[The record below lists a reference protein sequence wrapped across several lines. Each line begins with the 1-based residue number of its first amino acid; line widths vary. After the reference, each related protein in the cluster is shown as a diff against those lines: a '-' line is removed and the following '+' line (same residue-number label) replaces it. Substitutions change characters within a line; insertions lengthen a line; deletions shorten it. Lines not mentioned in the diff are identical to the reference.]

1 MISKYLKKLNKMLII
16 TGFIWIISLF
26 FAHNTVLAYGT
37 WQGDETSGM
46 PQKGQYSPKGGL
58 LPQILKEKTF
68 SGDADTEF
76 PYTPWS
82 TDVSAGTVYCAD
94 SGSAIRYGKY
104 DPALHY
110 ANEGVGAIFGI
121 DYTNYSS
128 YKLLMTKLCDE
139 IGREIFDNMNK
150 FLEGLM
156 TKDWK
161 YIATIPT
168 SIGYKQIQGPTY
180 YDDIYDIDTSKPIVV
195 TKANAEYG
203 DGETSYNYTRA
214 EMSALKI
221 ATKIFK
227 GLSNWDKTYTT
238 DDKSTNMKAWEVS
251 LWLGD
256 KIDGPKA
263 VIMETEDR
271 AENGYKQKGNTKT
284 ANNFT
289 NSKSANVAYIL
300 TAMENAYSGATNSI
314 RERYNLA
321 DIQTAYWEAV
331 DFDGIS
337 KAHETQNGL
346 TLFERAKSYQTFVNK
361 DLTNFQAKIDMS
373 QTQIITNRNTNNYIV
388 GPITINYPY
397 YEDISYLKSIY
408 LKINEDK
415 GASSK
420 TLIYDENNDDFEIE
434 FIGQKVSGSN
444 GLKKEYPAS
453 GSQFYIKFSA
463 SETAYPTKV
472 GLYADV
478 EHIKSSKIEYNELDT
493 KANVY
498 QYIGFVASSRD
509 YNADHRKKRLR
520 LAYGTAHATITYSY
534 KVRVPKKIIY
544 VFGIPVVVSWKWVTS
559 YGWKNFTIDSNHY
572 RDRTYDIAQP
582 FVMMTREPVDEIKSQ
597 KLTVTLE
604 GKREYDVY
612 HIEQHKDNITP
623 PKNPGINTDTSVID
637 LTMKISGKVWVDG
650 SVGKENQYDGKN
662 GEGDTPMSNVKV
674 SLYEVSKKPT
684 TSTKPKPTLPT
695 PTNPDEPQTPT
706 ITAPRFLVYNRN
718 TGEALL
724 ERGSTTQCSVASIT
738 KIVTALVVAERMNLD
753 DVVTVNRTAAG
764 ENLRKSTWSPKL
776 QIVGLEAGD
785 KVTVRD
791 LLKAVLVYSGCDA
804 AQALADYMPGGSQ
817 AFVNLMNE
825 KVRSLGATS
834 SHFVTPFGVK
844 AEDKSSA
851 KDLAKILDAAMD
863 NPIFAEYFKEG
874 ENQSTSITI
883 TRNGTSFQR
892 SLYSTNPLKT
902 TPGIEGTKTGQIRV
916 SGYCVIASFVY
927 ENEEYAIVV
936 LGGTTKENRNS
947 DARKLAQ
954 WLLEKILYE
963 KSKEGKTDSTTG
975 STGSTT
981 GGSTGGTSS
990 STFIEKGRFVAA
1002 TTTDENGYY
1011 EFYGLNSMYNYY
1023 VKFTYNGQ
1031 YYEPTK
1037 YNANRDDE
1045 NWDNNSKGMDVA
1057 DERNIFNAKFRD
1069 IGSAP
1074 ENLLEP
1080 AAEMHTRAELKEQGL
1095 IDDFGN
1101 IVGEVSEDGTRESTD
1116 TYVNESM
1123 MDSYTCNGTKKMD
1136 LYPNID
1142 VFVNDDKKHS
1152 LLETSQVLDLIESK
1166 DVKTLYADPDV
1177 MRHVNQGLVEREIVD
1192 LALRKD
1198 VYKATLEINGEV
1210 EEYTYDKRNSVI
1222 YEGCWDI
1229 KGRNNGYYN
1238 QNYTREI
1245 YREDYSYK
1253 VDDYSNLGIASNLLG
1268 LSQDSELKV
1277 FITYRFT
1284 IRNSSYGI
1292 ATAVTEVVDY
1302 YDPDFTP
1309 VPERSYLGDKDG
1321 KSIGSITLNEKS
1333 RYSESTMKKMDGYNT
1348 IYVTGSNI
1356 YSSAKDDVATAGCFP
1371 LSDPDKNKDI
1381 YFYVTFEVKKDANR
1395 NILLDND
1402 SGKENVAEINGYKSY
1417 YGIKAVAPN
1426 FGNTQAM
1433 AEFVRGDIAGIPDT
1447 DSTPGN
1453 LREID
1458 TSKFEDDTDKAP
1470 NIKITLNRQN
1480 VRTIKGTVW
1489 EDKRTEE
1496 VNNAMVGNG
1505 KRDDGETGI
1514 NGVRVQ
1520 LVELKEKSNGDGVD
1534 GTRYEYI
1541 WKEVKTGDTSQTL
1554 STVIPRR
1561 GNVTFSDL
1569 TSQGIGTGEYL
1580 FQGLIPGEYIVR
1592 FIYGST
1598 DETVLS
1604 EQAIDYKTG
1613 KTITNPVT
1621 QKLGYNGETTI
1632 NQKSYNGNDYKST
1645 SYQVE
1650 SELFNGVGAYRNN
1663 TSGSYKYNF
1672 EEADGKNQS
1681 DAKDI
1686 MKDMDYSNLAS
1697 IIESIGNWRLKVAK
1711 NPQNLKSIDH
1721 TREIVEKYSNGDVT
1735 NELAE
1740 ILASYEHLPSSESKA
1755 RENLDT
1761 FIKNTY
1767 MVAETGIIDMKYE
1780 YNREE
1785 SGTSSTGKGNIGS
1798 SNDDE
1803 QGGHYVLE
1811 KLDFGLVERPKA
1823 QLKVTKQVTNVK
1835 MTLANNSVLFDAV
1848 EKATNVLWMDHT
1860 AHGQDTKNVYST
1872 NKNYKNYLMLNPIV
1886 RSKAASKGKVQLTMD
1901 QELMHGATLQ
1911 ITYAI
1916 TVANVGEVDYK
1927 EDQFYYTGKVGDTST
1942 IVKTN
1947 PRKLIDYV
1955 GTQVH
1960 EWDDRDDNTATRNNL
1975 QFSSEL
1981 NPEWQVIDKDNVLGS
1996 LVNKK
2001 YESGVKKYTKDHII
2015 VTEAISKDLIPLI
2028 ADNSKAKDNI
2038 AKEFKENPMNALETV
2053 NASQS
2058 VSGVQLILTQM
2069 ITQDNTDDDKTYNNM
2084 VELVTTKNTVGRK
2097 MAYSIVGNQDPTI
2110 EPYEIDADDSQD
2122 VVILPPFGNTPI
2134 FYVLISAV
2142 AFILIAGITITIV
2155 VLKKHK

>member
-1 MISKYLKKLNKMLII
+1 MKENIKINNKKII
-16 TGFIWIISLF
+16 KTAGIILVVLALMLF
-26 FAHNTVLAYGT
+26 FAEKKTFAYGT
-37 WQGDETSGM
+37 WQGNTSSGM
-46 PQKGQYSPKGGL
+46 PQKGASSASGL
-58 LPQILKEKTF
+58 LPNVYQNRTF

-76 PYTPWS
+76 PYTNWDTEVDGS
-82 TDVSAGTVYCAD
+82 TMYGAD
-94 SGSAIRYGKY
+94 SNKSVRFGEYDSTKYYPTPYVNQEVGTYFDFLKKMKDLCEEKAKAHFKKFTLKDLIGAIRGAYGLKY
-104 DPALHY
+104 VSCTP
-110 ANEGVGAIFGI
+110 II
-121 DYTNYSS
+121 WYT
-128 YKLLMTKLCDE
+128 
-139 IGREIFDNMNK
+139 
-150 FLEGLM
+150 
-156 TKDWK
+156 
-161 YIATIPT
+161 
-168 SIGYKQIQGPTY
+168 QIQGPSIYNKELYSIEIGKSMLITRSRSASTSSASG
-180 YDDIYDIDTSKPIVV
+180 YDYSKPESL
-195 TKANAEYG
+195 TKNI
-203 DGETSYNYTRA
+203 
-214 EMSALKI
+214 MSFRILPKL
-221 ATKIFK
+221 T
-227 GLSNWDKTYTT
+227 NWDKPELTT
-238 DDKSTNMKAWEVS
+238 DGSTNMGLQDVS
-251 LWLGD
+251 YWNLDPVL
-256 KIDGPKA
+256 GPKVA
-263 VIMETEDR
+263 IMETKDR
-271 AENGYKQKGNTKT
+271 AENGYQQEGNTKKY
-284 ANNFT
+284 T
-289 NSKSANVAYIL
+289 NLSIGRGSANIAYIL
-300 TAMENAYSGATNSI
+300 TAMENAYSGVAGSI
-314 RERYNLA
+314 RDRYNLS
-321 DIQTAYWEAV
+321 DIQTAYWEAK
-331 DFDGIS
+331 DFSIIS
-337 KAHETQNGL
+337 SKEETQNGKEL
-346 TLFERAKSYQTFVNK
+346 YKKAQSYQKFVNNN
-361 DLTNFQAKIDMS
+361 LINFSAQIDMS
-373 QTQIITNRNTNNYIV
+373 QSQIVSNRSTNQYII
-388 GPITINYPY
+388 GPITINYPE

-408 LKINEDK
+408 LKTNEDQPLK
-415 GASSK
+415 SK
-420 TLIYDENNDDFEIE
+420 TLVYDENTDDFEIE
-434 FIGQKVSGSN
+434 FIGRTVSGSN

-463 SETAYPTKV
+463 SDTLYPTNV
-472 GLYADV
+472 GVYADV
-478 EHIKSSKIEYNELDT
+478 EYLKKAEIEYNELRT
-493 KANVY
+493 KTNVY
-498 QYIGFVASSRD
+498 QYIGLTARADETSSD
-509 YNADHRKKRLR
+509 KSDKKLR
-520 LAYGTAHATITYSY
+520 LARGEALITIKYSY
-534 KVRVPKKIIY
+534 KQLHVGFLYAYVTTEYGTLWLTIKK
-544 VFGIPVVVSWKWVTS
+544 
-559 YGWKNFTIDSNHY
+559 D
-572 RDRTYDIAQP
+572 DTYMIAQP
-582 FVMMTREPVDEIKSQ
+582 FVQMTKEPVDEIDAQ
-597 KLTVTLE
+597 PIDVAMG
-604 GKREYDVY
+604 GKREYNVY
-612 HIEQHKDNITP
+612 HIEAHKNNITLP
-623 PKNPGINTDTSVID
+623 TNPGLDPNKDEKNVD
-637 LTMKISGKVWVDG
+637 LTMKILGKVWVDG

-662 GEGDTPMSNVKV
+662 GDGDTPMSNTKV
-674 SLYEVSKKPT
+674 SLYEIPKTPT
-684 TSTKPKPTLPT
+684 TPTPKPPT
-695 PTNPDEPQTPT
+695 PLTPPKDPNDPPVPS
-706 ITAPRFLVYNRN
+706 ITSKRFLVYNRV

-764 ENLRKSTWSPKL
+764 ENLRKSTWSPQL

-791 LLKAVLVYSGCDA
+791 LLRAVLVYSGCDA
-804 AQALADYMPGGSQ
+804 AQALAEYMPGGSQ

-874 ENQSTSITI
+874 ENQSISITI

-963 KSKEGKTDSTTG
+963 KNKAGKTDSTTG

-990 STFIEKGRFVAA
+990 STFTEKGRFVAA

-1152 LLETSQVLDLIESK
+1152 LLETSQVLDFIESK
-1166 DVKTLYADPDV
+1166 EVPTLYADPDI
-1177 MRHVNQGLVEREIVD
+1177 MRHVNQGFVERELVD

-1210 EEYTYDKRNSVI
+1210 EEYTYDKRNSLI

-1229 KGRNNGYYN
+1229 KGRNNGYYS
-1238 QNYTREI
+1238 QTYTREL

-1253 VDDYSNLGIASNLLG
+1253 VEDYSQWGLLQDALGI
-1268 LSQDSELKV
+1268 SQDSELKV
-1277 FITYRFT
+1277 FVTYRFT

-1381 YFYVTFEVKKDANR
+1381 YFYVTFEVNKDDTTR

-1426 FGNTQAM
+1426 FGNTQALP
-1433 AEFVRGDIAGIPDT
+1433 EFTKGDIAGIPDT
-1447 DSTPGN
+1447 DSTSGN
-1453 LREID
+1453 LRKID
-1458 TSKFEDDTDKAP
+1458 TSEFEDDTDKAP
-1470 NIKITLNRQN
+1470 NIKITLNYMN
-1480 VRTIKGTVW
+1480 LRTIKGTVW

-1496 VNNAMVGNG
+1496 ENNAMVGNG
-1505 KRDDGETGI
+1505 KRDTGETGI

-1520 LVELKEKSNGDGVD
+1520 LVELREKSNGDGVD

-1541 WKEVKTGDTSQTL
+1541 WKEVMTGQTPL
-1554 STVIPRR
+1554 TTVIPTR
-1561 GNVTFSDL
+1561 GSAVMVPNMSA
-1569 TSQGIGTGEYL
+1569 GTGEYL

-1613 KTITNPVT
+1613 EIITNPVT

-1650 SELFNGVGAYRNN
+1650 SELFNGVGAYRNI

-1672 EEADGKNQS
+1672 EEADDKNQS

-1686 MKDMDYSNLAS
+1686 MRDMDYSNLAS

-1711 NPQNLKSIDH
+1711 NPQNLTSIDH
-1721 TREIVEKYSNGDVT
+1721 TREDVEKYSNGDVT

-1740 ILASYEHLPSSESKA
+1740 ILASYEHLPSDESKA
-1755 RENLDT
+1755 REYLKKFMD
-1761 FIKNTY
+1761 NTY
-1767 MVAETGIIDMKYE
+1767 MVAETGVINMKSE

-1785 SGTSSTGKGNIGS
+1785 SATTPLFGAANIGA
-1798 SNDDE
+1798 NNYDR
-1803 QGGHYVLE
+1803 GGYYVLE
-1811 KLDFGLVERPKA
+1811 GLDFGLVERPKA

-1848 EKATNVLWMDHT
+1848 ERATNVLWMDHT
-1860 AHGQDTKNVYST
+1860 AHGQDKKNTYST
-1872 NKNYKNYLMLNPIV
+1872 GNNYEKNNSFMLKPIV

-1927 EDQFYYTGKVGDTST
+1927 EDQFYYTGKVGDTGT

-1960 EWDDRDDNTATRNNL
+1960 EWDKNDDKTATRNNL

-2028 ADNSKAKDNI
+2028 ADNSEAKDNI
-2038 AKEFKENPMNALETV
+2038 AKEFKENPMNAIETV

-2122 VVILPPFGNTPI
+2122 VVILPPFGNKPI

>member
-150 FLEGLM
+150 FLEGLI

-271 AENGYKQKGNTKT
+271 AEDGYKQKGNTKI

-434 FIGQKVSGSN
+434 FIGATVSGSN
-444 GLKKEYPAS
+444 GLKKKYPAS
-453 GSQFYIKFSA
+453 NAKFYVKFSA
-463 SETAYPTKV
+463 EKTNYPKTV
-472 GLYADV
+472 NMYVDLEYL
-478 EHIKSSKIEYNELDT
+478 EKSTVKFNILDT

-498 QYIGFVASSRD
+498 QYIGYVATTSYSK
-509 YNADHRKKRLR
+509 YRLR
-520 LAYGTAHATITYSY
+520 EGYGMGTVRYAYERKTLFGSY
-534 KVRVPKKIIY
+534 VAYKKLTVNCLSSSKGVI
-544 VFGIPVVVSWKWVTS
+544 VV
-559 YGWKNFTIDSNHY
+559 
-572 RDRTYDIAQP
+572 QP
-582 FVMMTREPVDEIKSQ
+582 FVQMTEYPVRSLRAQ
-597 KLTVTLE
+597 QLRVALE
-604 GKREYDVY
+604 GSRTY
-612 HIEQHKDNITP
+612 NIYTATVSAKPDSKKPDKPDTP
-623 PKNPGINTDTSVID
+623 DIDIPIN
-637 LTMKISGKVWVDG
+637 LTFELGGRVWVDG
-650 SVGKENQYDGKN
+650 TVGKENDYDGLFNKQT
-662 GEGDTPMSNVKV
+662 DTPMSNVKV
-674 SLYEVSKKPT
+674 SLYQVS
-684 TSTKPKPTLPT
+684 
-695 PTNPDEPQTPT
+695 
-706 ITAPRFLVYNRN
+706 
-718 TGEALL
+718 G
-724 ERGSTTQCSVASIT
+724 
-738 KIVTALVVAERMNLD
+738 LD
-753 DVVTVNRTAAG
+753 G
-764 ENLRKSTWSPKL
+764 
-776 QIVGLEAGD
+776 
-785 KVTVRD
+785 
-791 LLKAVLVYSGCDA
+791 
-804 AQALADYMPGGSQ
+804 
-817 AFVNLMNE
+817 
-825 KVRSLGATS
+825 
-834 SHFVTPFGVK
+834 
-844 AEDKSSA
+844 
-851 KDLAKILDAAMD
+851 
-863 NPIFAEYFKEG
+863 
-874 ENQSTSITI
+874 NQS
-883 TRNGTSFQR
+883 
-892 SLYSTNPLKT
+892 
-902 TPGIEGTKTGQIRV
+902 
-916 SGYCVIASFVY
+916 
-927 ENEEYAIVV
+927 
-936 LGGTTKENRNS
+936 
-947 DARKLAQ
+947 
-954 WLLEKILYE
+954 
-963 KSKEGKTDSTTG
+963 GK
-975 STGSTT
+975 
-981 GGSTGGTSS
+981 
-990 STFIEKGRFVAA
+990 FIAA
-1002 TTTDENGYY
+1002 TTTDDNGEYL
-1011 EFYGLNSMYNYY
+1011 FQKQNAMYQYY

-1031 YYEPTK
+1031 YYQPTV
-1037 YNANRDDE
+1037 YNVNRQDS
-1045 NWDNNSKGMDVA
+1045 NWDNTSKGLDILK
-1057 DERNIFNAKFRD
+1057 ERDTFNASFRE

-1074 ENLLEP
+1074 KNTVTTNNP
-1080 AAEMHTRAELKEQGL
+1080 SEMHTRDELEEAGT
-1095 IDDFGN
+1095 IDKFGN
-1101 IVGEVSEDGTRESTD
+1101 IKGEVSSNGERKSKDE
-1116 TYVNESM
+1116 YVNQSM
-1123 MDSYTCNGTKKMD
+1123 MDAYTCNGTSTKD
-1136 LYPNID
+1136 LYPGFQ
-1142 VFVNDDKKHS
+1142 VFVTEDFLNAKS
-1152 LLETSQVLDLIESK
+1152 NTAQVLKFVAAQKIE
-1166 DVKTLYADPDV
+1166 TLYKNPDV
-1177 MRHVNQGLVEREIVD
+1177 MHHINLGLVLREQLD

-1198 VYKATLEINGEV
+1198 VYKATLEINGKTQV
-1210 EEYTYDKRNSVI
+1210 YTYNKRDGLETDTAGNSYWEVKTRLS
-1222 YEGCWDI
+1222 DAS
-1229 KGRNNGYYN
+1229 YYGN
-1238 QNYTREI
+1238 DYSREL
-1245 YREDYSYK
+1245 YREDYDYK
-1253 VDDYSNLGIASNLLG
+1253 VDNYSIVDNATTLENLG
-1268 LSQDSELKV
+1268 LSEDSELKV
-1277 FITYRFT
+1277 YVTYKFT
-1284 IRNSSYGI
+1284 MRNRSENI
-1292 ATAVTEVVDY
+1292 AAAVTEVVDY
-1302 YDPDFTP
+1302 YDADYTY
-1309 VPERSYLGDKDG
+1309 VQDRSYLGDNDGNKIGNVYLKDA
-1321 KSIGSITLNEKS
+1321 S
-1333 RYSESTMKKMDGYNT
+1333 RYGVETQTTIAGYKNLYIT
-1348 IYVTGSNI
+1348 GDQSYSNATNDAVTSNM
-1356 YSSAKDDVATAGCFP
+1356 FP
-1371 LSDPDKNKDI
+1371 LSDPDSNKDV
-1381 YFYVTFEVKKDANR
+1381 YFYVTFMVNKDAAR
-1395 NILLDND
+1395 NILLDED
-1402 SGKENVAEINGYKSY
+1402 AASGTAKGVGKENIAEINGYKSY
-1417 YGIKAVAPN
+1417 YGKKAKAPN
-1426 FGNTQAM
+1426 LGNSQAR
-1433 AEFVRGDIAGIPDT
+1433 AEFSQGDIAGIPDT

-1458 TSKFEDDTDKAP
+1458 ISKFEDDTDKAP
-1470 NIKITLNRQN
+1470 NIKITLNN
-1480 VRTIKGTVW
+1480 ENLRTIKGTVW
-1489 EDKRTEE
+1489 EDKRTKE

-1505 KRDDGETGI
+1505 KRDNGEVGI
-1514 NGVRVQ
+1514 NGIRVQ
-1520 LVELKEKSNGDGVD
+1520 LVEIKEAARENGGE
-1534 GTRYEYI
+1534 GLRYEYI
-1541 WKEVKTGDTSQTL
+1541 WKEIKTGQMPE
-1554 STVIPRR
+1554 STVIPGK
-1561 GNVTFSDL
+1561 GNAISMKPNISVS
-1569 TSQGIGTGEYL
+1569 TGEYL

-1613 KTITNPVT
+1613 EIITNPVT
-1621 QKLGYNGETTI
+1621 QKLGYNGETAI

-1650 SELFNGVGAYRNN
+1650 SELFNGVGAYKNN
-1663 TSGSYKYNF
+1663 TSGSYMYSFKDDD
-1672 EEADGKNQS
+1672 EKNQS

-1686 MKDMDYSNLAS
+1686 MREIDYSS
-1697 IIESIGNWRLKVAK
+1697 ISSMIQSITDWKLRAAK
-1711 NPQNLKSIDH
+1711 DSKNLKNIDH
-1721 TREIVEKYSNGDVT
+1721 TRENVEKYSNGDVT

-1740 ILASYEHLPSSESKA
+1740 ILASYEHLPSDESKA
-1755 RENLDT
+1755 REYLKKFMD
-1761 FIKNTY
+1761 NTY
-1767 MVAETGIIDMKYE
+1767 MVAETGVINMKSE

-1785 SGTSSTGKGNIGS
+1785 STTGFSGEYNIGNENYDDPITKTGKGGF
-1798 SNDDE
+1798 
-1803 QGGHYVLE
+1803 YVLE
-1811 KLDFGLVERPKA
+1811 NLDFGLVERPKA

-1848 EKATNVLWMDHT
+1848 ERATNVLWMDHT
-1860 AHGQDTKNVYST
+1860 AHGQDTKNTYST
-1872 NKNYKNYLMLNPIV
+1872 GNNYEKNNSFMLKPIV
-1886 RSKAASKGKVQLTMD
+1886 RAKASSKGKIQLTMD

-1960 EWDDRDDNTATRNNL
+1960 EWDKNDDKTATRNNL

-2028 ADNSKAKDNI
+2028 ADNSEAKDNI

>member
-1 MISKYLKKLNKMLII
+1 MREKMNNKKIAKIAVIILIVSAL
-16 TGFIWIISLF
+16 SLF
-26 FAHNTVLAYGT
+26 FTQGKALAYGT
-37 WQGDETSGM
+37 WQGNESSGM
-46 PQKGQYSPKGGL
+46 PQKKVLSSNGSL
-58 LPQILKEKTF
+58 LPNIKKNRTF
-68 SGDADTEF
+68 SGDADTKF
-76 PYTPWS
+76 PYKSWTTEVSGTTMYGADYNKTVRFGEYDSKKYYPLIGDGVEILGYAALYDKMNDLSKQIANEAMTSWWKNLISLVHGAFNNRVVSVSMTPPIIVQTQGPS
-82 TDVSAGTVYCAD
+82 IYNNELYSFDYLKPMILTKTSSA
-94 SGSAIRYGKY
+94 SQ
-104 DPALHY
+104 Y
-110 ANEGVGAIFGI
+110 ANSTY
-121 DYTNYSS
+121 DYSKAEKAT
-128 YKLLMTKLCDE
+128 KLLQSARFSEILLDGKWTSSMTTTDTST
-139 IGREIFDNMNK
+139 NMELKDVKIWNGDPVLGPK
-150 FLEGLM
+150 VIIME
-156 TKDWK
+156 TKNRAGD
-161 YIATIPT
+161 
-168 SIGYKQIQGPTY
+168 GYKQ
-180 YDDIYDIDTSKPIVV
+180 
-195 TKANAEYG
+195 E
-203 DGETSYNYTRA
+203 
-214 EMSALKI
+214 
-221 ATKIFK
+221 
-227 GLSNWDKTYTT
+227 
-238 DDKSTNMKAWEVS
+238 
-251 LWLGD
+251 
-256 KIDGPKA
+256 
-263 VIMETEDR
+263 
-271 AENGYKQKGNTKT
+271 GNTKEYNNLSIGVGG
-284 ANNFT
+284 ANL
-289 NSKSANVAYIL
+289 AYIL
-300 TAMENAYSGATNSI
+300 TAMENAYSGVTNSI
-314 RERYNLA
+314 RNKYDIG
-321 DIQTAYWEAV
+321 DIQTAYWKAKDLFV
-331 DFDGIS
+331 IGTKGI
-337 KAHETQNGL
+337 TQNGKNL
-346 TLFERAKSYQTFVNK
+346 YDKAKSYQKFVTG
-361 DLTNFQAKIDMS
+361 DLLTMSVKSQIDMS
-373 QTQIITNRNTNNYIV
+373 QAQIISNRSTNKYII
-388 GPITINYPY
+388 GPITINYPE
-397 YEDISYLKSIY
+397 YEDISYLKSIF
-408 LKINEDK
+408 LKTNE
-415 GASSK
+415 GEVTSK
-420 TLIYDENNDDFEIE
+420 TLVYDENNDDFEIE
-434 FIGQKVSGSN
+434 FIGNKVSGSN

-463 SETAYPTKV
+463 SETLYPTNV
-472 GLYADV
+472 GVYADV
-478 EHIKSSKIEYNELDT
+478 EYLESATIKYNELRT

-498 QYIGFVASSRD
+498 QYIGLTARANETNSDKSD
-509 YNADHRKKRLR
+509 KKLR
-520 LAYGTAHATITYSY
+520 LGYGFAAITVNYEYTQLIPDIPPWTTVQGTLVLFIPYSGQTY
-534 KVRVPKKIIY
+534 A
-544 VFGIPVVVSWKWVTS
+544 VS
-559 YGWKNFTIDSNHY
+559 
-572 RDRTYDIAQP
+572 QP
-582 FVMMTREPVDEIKSQ
+582 FVQMTKEPVDTIDAQ
-597 KLTVTLE
+597 PIDAALD
-604 GKREYDVY
+604 GKRKYNVFHFES
-612 HIEQHKDNITP
+612 HKNNIKLPT
-623 PKNPGINTDTSVID
+623 NPGLDPNKNQKNVD
-637 LTMKISGKVWVDG
+637 LTMKIGGKVWVDG
-650 SVGKENQYDGKN
+650 SVGKEDKYDGKY
-662 GEGDTPMSNVKV
+662 GDGDIPMSNVKI
-674 SLYEVSKKPT
+674 SLYEIPKIPT
-684 TSTKPKPTLPT
+684 HSTKPKPTLP
-695 PTNPDEPQTPT
+695 PTTDTDEPKKPT
-706 ITAPRFLVYNRN
+706 ISVPRFLVYNRK
-718 TGEALL
+718 TGETLWGKG
-724 ERGSTTQCSVASIT
+724 ENTQCAVASIT
-738 KIVTALVVAERMNLD
+738 KMVTALVVAERMNLN

-764 ENLRKSTWSPKL
+764 EYLRTSTWSPEL
-776 QIVGLEAGD
+776 QIVGLEEGD

-791 LLKAVLVYSGCDA
+791 LLRAVLVYSGCDA
-804 AQALADYMPGGSQ
+804 AEALAEYYPGGKN
-817 AFVNLMNE
+817 AFMNLMNE

-844 AEDKSSA
+844 PEDKSSA

-863 NPIFAEYFKEG
+863 NQIFAEYFKEG
-874 ENQSTSITI
+874 SNQSISITI
-883 TRNGTSFQR
+883 NRNGTSFQR
-892 SLYSTNPLKT
+892 TLNSTNPLKT

-963 KSKEGKTDSTTG
+963 KSKEGKTDSTGGIG
-975 STGSTT
+975 S
-981 GGSTGGTSS
+981 GGTIGGI
-990 STFIEKGRFVAA
+990 TEQFDFIEKGKFVEA
-1002 TTTDENGYY
+1002 TTTDKNGDYV
-1011 EFYGLNSMYNYY
+1011 FYNLNSMYNYY

-1037 YNANRDDE
+1037 YNAKRDDE

-1057 DERNIFNAKFRD
+1057 TQRNVFNAKFRD

-1080 AAEMHTRAELKEQGL
+1080 KAEMHTRTELKDQGL

-1101 IVGEVSEDGTRESTD
+1101 IVGEVSKDGKRESKD

-1123 MDSYTCNGTKKMD
+1123 MDSYTCNGTNNMD
-1136 LYPNID
+1136 LYPKLD
-1142 VFVNDDKKHS
+1142 VFVNDEKKHALIDS
-1152 LLETSQVLDLIESK
+1152 KQMIDFIESDK
-1166 DVKTLYADPDV
+1166 VKTLYADPDI
-1177 MRHVNQGLVEREIVD
+1177 MRHVNQGFVERETVD

-1210 EEYTYDKRNSVI
+1210 EEYKYDKRNSII

-1229 KGRNNGYYN
+1229 KGRNNGYYSN
-1238 QNYTREI
+1238 NYTREL
-1245 YREDYSYK
+1245 YREDYSFK
-1253 VDDYSNLGIASNLLG
+1253 VEDYSQWGLLQEKLG

-1277 FITYRFT
+1277 FVTYKFT

-1302 YDPDFTP
+1302 YDQDFKP
-1309 VPERSYLGDKDG
+1309 VPERSYIGRADG
-1321 KSIGSITLNEKS
+1321 TSIGSVTLSEKS
-1333 RYSESTMKKMDGYNT
+1333 RYSEATMKKMDGYNT
-1348 IYVTGSNI
+1348 LYVTGSNI
-1356 YSSAKDDVATAGCFP
+1356 YSSAGDDIASTGCFP

-1381 YFYVTFEVKKDANR
+1381 FFYVTFEVNKDDMTR
-1395 NILLDND
+1395 NIKLDND
-1402 SGKENVAEINGYKSY
+1402 TGKENVAEINGYKSY
-1417 YGIKAVAPN
+1417 YGKKAVAPN

-1433 AEFVRGDIAGIPDT
+1433 AEFTRGDIAGIPDT

-1458 TSKFEDDTDKAP
+1458 ISKFEDDTDKAP
-1470 NIKITLNRQN
+1470 NIKITLNPKN

-1520 LVELKEKSNGDGVD
+1520 LVELREKSNGDGVD

-1569 TSQGIGTGEYL
+1569 TSQEIGTGEYL

-1604 EQAIDYKTG
+1604 EKAVDYKTG
-1613 KTITNPVT
+1613 EIISNPVT
-1621 QKLGYNGETTI
+1621 QKLGYSGQTPI

-1686 MKDMDYSNLAS
+1686 MKDMDYSSLSS
-1697 IIESIGNWRLKVAK
+1697 IIQSIGNWRLKVAK
-1711 NPQNLKSIDH
+1711 DPLTIDVTKSNN

-1740 ILASYEHLPSSESKA
+1740 ILASYEHLPTSEGKA
-1755 RENLDT
+1755 REYLDT
-1761 FIKNTY
+1761 FMKKTY
-1767 MVAETGIIDMKYE
+1767 MVAETGVINMKSE

-1785 SGTSSTGKGNIGS
+1785 STTGFSGEYNIGNENYDDPVTKTGKGGY
-1798 SNDDE
+1798 
-1803 QGGHYVLE
+1803 YVLE
-1811 KLDFGLVERPKA
+1811 GLDFGLVERPKA
-1823 QLKVTKQVTNVK
+1823 QLKVTKQITNIK
-1835 MTLANNSVLFDAV
+1835 MTLADNSVLFDAIG
-1848 EKATNVLWMDHT
+1848 KATNVLWIDHT

-1886 RSKAASKGKVQLTMD
+1886 RSKAAIKGKVQLTMD
-1901 QELMHGATLQ
+1901 QEVMHGATLQ

-1927 EDQFYYTGKVGDTST
+1927 EDQFYYTGKVGDTGT

-1955 GTQVH
+1955 GTQLH
-1960 EWDDRDDNTATRNNL
+1960 EWGDRDDKTATRNNL
-1975 QFSSEL
+1975 QFNSNQ
-1981 NPEWQVIDKDNVLGS
+1981 NPEWQVITSDKVLQDG
-1996 LVNKK
+1996 LVNKA
-2001 YESGVKKYTKDHII
+2001 YETSIKKYTKDHII

-2028 ADNSKAKDNI
+2028 ADTSEAKNQI
-2038 AKEFKENPMNALETV
+2038 ANKFKEDPMHALETV

-2069 ITQDNTDDDKTYNNM
+2069 ITQDNTNDDKTYNNM

-2097 MAYSIVGNQDPTI
+2097 MAYSVVGNQDPTT

-2122 VVILPPFGNTPI
+2122 VVILPPFGSTPI